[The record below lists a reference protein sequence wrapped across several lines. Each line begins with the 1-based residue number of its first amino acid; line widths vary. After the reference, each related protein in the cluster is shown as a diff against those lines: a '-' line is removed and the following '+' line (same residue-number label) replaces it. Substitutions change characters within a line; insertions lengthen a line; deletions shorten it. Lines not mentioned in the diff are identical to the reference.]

1 MHVYVY
7 ISFHSLPFC
16 YASGERR
23 GARTKRLVPAFVK
36 LTTWRA
42 NQAFRRERKERR
54 QGGNH
59 LPSLKN
65 ILQQLHSCHQDS
77 ESSSSDDETAFF
89 CGAVCSGL
97 LS

>member
-1 MHVYVY
+1 M
-7 ISFHSLPFC
+7 P
-16 YASGERR
+16 SGERR
-23 GARTKRLVPAFVK
+23 GACTKQLVPACVK
-36 LTTWRA
+36 LTTWHA
-42 NQAFRRERKERR
+42 NQAFRCECKEHR

-65 ILQQLHSCHQDS
+65 ILQQLHSRHQDS

-89 CGAVCSGL
+89 CRAVKNCSGL